1 MKTSKKSVTNKLVS
15 RFDKELMSILMSD
28 LKIMKARSLNRT
40 QL

>member
-1 MKTSKKSVTNKLVS
+1 MKTSKKSVTHKLVS
-15 RFDKELMSILMSD
+15 RFDKELMCILMND